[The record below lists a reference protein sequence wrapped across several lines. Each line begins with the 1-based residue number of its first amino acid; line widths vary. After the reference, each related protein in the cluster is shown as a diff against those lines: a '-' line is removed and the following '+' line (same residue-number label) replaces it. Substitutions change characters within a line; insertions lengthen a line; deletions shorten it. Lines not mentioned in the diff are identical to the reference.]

1 MSDSHPAPSHF
12 SGAHSSGSHPSGEPL
27 VGQVVSTPE
36 FDAREIEQF
45 GEKDGEAIRVIG
57 KMLVLIFFYSLVVM
71 LFVGYWTRK
80 TANAPA
86 NAGAHHGEHAV
97 EDDDE

>member
-1 MSDSHPAPSHF
+1 VSDSHPAPSHS
-12 SGAHSSGSHPSGEPL
+12 SGAPA

-45 GEKDGEAIRVIG
+45 GEKDGQAIRVIG
-57 KMLVLIFFYSLVVM
+57 KMLVLFFFYSLVVM

-86 NAGAHHGEHAV
+86 KAGAHHGEHAV

>member
-1 MSDSHPAPSHF
+1 VPA
-12 SGAHSSGSHPSGEPL
+12 

-45 GEKDGEAIRVIG
+45 GEKDGQAIRVIG
-57 KMLVLIFFYSLVVM
+57 KMLVVFFFYSLVVM

-80 TANAPA
+80 TANAPVS
-86 NAGAHHGEHAV
+86 AGAHHGEHAV

>member
-1 MSDSHPAPSHF
+1 MSDSHPAPSH
-12 SGAHSSGSHPSGEPL
+12 SSGEPV

-45 GEKDGEAIRVIG
+45 GEKDGQAIRVIG
-57 KMLVLIFFYSLVVM
+57 KMLVLFFFYSLVVM

-86 NAGAHHGEHAV
+86 HAGAHHGEHA

>member
-1 MSDSHPAPSHF
+1 VSESHPAPSH
-12 SGAHSSGSHPSGEPL
+12 SSGVPA
-27 VGQVVSTPE
+27 VGQVISNPE

-45 GEKDGEAIRVIG
+45 GEKDGQAIRVIG
-57 KMLVLIFFYSLVVM
+57 KMLVLFFFYSLVVM

-86 NAGAHHGEHAV
+86 HAGGHHGEHAV

>member
-1 MSDSHPAPSHF
+1 VSDSHPAS
-12 SGAHSSGSHPSGEPL
+12 SHSSGVPA

-57 KMLVLIFFYSLVVM
+57 KMLVLFFFYSLVVM

-86 NAGAHHGEHAV
+86 HAGGHHGEHAV